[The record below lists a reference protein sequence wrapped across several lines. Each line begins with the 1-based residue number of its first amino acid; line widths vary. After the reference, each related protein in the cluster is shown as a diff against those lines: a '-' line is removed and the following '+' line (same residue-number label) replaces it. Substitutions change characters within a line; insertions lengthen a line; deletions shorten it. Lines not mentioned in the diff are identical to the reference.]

1 MYPDAS
7 QKVLVIATYGAVAAV
22 LFCTPVK
29 AAAAAFGRYLST
41 ILVGLSTG
49 GDSGRPAGLR
59 AENGKKKTGCRTG
72 QAVVPMIDSH
82 PPSR

>member
-59 AENGKKKTGCRTG
+59 AENGKKKT
-72 QAVVPMIDSH
+72 AVALARQLYP
-82 PPSR
+82 